1 MQVLIHLKIKAS
13 SVCDIFG
20 KQRDVPLCLHTVY
33 KTGVYI
39 YSYIHIAIHCSWV
52 FQNNLEIMMN
62 PLCASSTAP
71 YESKGGKML
80 LIAILG
86 SAGMTCVTILLAFL
100 IMLQLKRA
108 NFQRRMAQA
117 FQNVV
122 VGSQLSYDNVVINF
136 GPIFSC
142 FFQFLFLGLPKYCP
156 LFTCAI
162 SAVVVKLLC

>member
-1 MQVLIHLKIKAS
+1 
-13 SVCDIFG
+13 
-20 KQRDVPLCLHTVY
+20 
-33 KTGVYI
+33 
-39 YSYIHIAIHCSWV
+39 
-52 FQNNLEIMMN
+52 MN
-62 PLCASSTAP
+62 SLCASSTAA

-122 VGSQLSYDNVVINF
+122 VSFLFSCISVMMNF
-136 GPIFSC
+136 GPTSSCLFVGGFVWFVCLFFLSSWAFLIAAFSLC
-142 FFQFLFLGLPKYCP
+142 VVS
-156 LFTCAI
+156 T
-162 SAVVVKLLC
+162 VVVKFLCW

>member
-1 MQVLIHLKIKAS
+1 
-13 SVCDIFG
+13 
-20 KQRDVPLCLHTVY
+20 
-33 KTGVYI
+33 
-39 YSYIHIAIHCSWV
+39 
-52 FQNNLEIMMN
+52 MN
-62 PLCASSTAP
+62 FLCASSTAP

-122 VGSQLSYDNVVINF
+122 VGFQLSCVSVIINF

-142 FFQFLFLGLPKYCP
+142 FFQFLFLSLPKYCL
-156 LFTCAI
+156 LFTCAV
-162 SAVVVKLLC
+162 STVVVKLLC

>member
-1 MQVLIHLKIKAS
+1 
-13 SVCDIFG
+13 
-20 KQRDVPLCLHTVY
+20 
-33 KTGVYI
+33 
-39 YSYIHIAIHCSWV
+39 
-52 FQNNLEIMMN
+52 
-62 PLCASSTAP
+62 
-71 YESKGGKML
+71 ML

-122 VGSQLSYDNVVINF
+122 VGFQLSCVSMVINF

-142 FFQFLFLGLPKYCP
+142 FSHSFSLAFPNTVFSSCVQL
-156 LFTCAI
+156 
-162 SAVVVKLLC
+162 VLLL

>member
-1 MQVLIHLKIKAS
+1 MSIQFTRQEYLAV
-13 SVCDIFG
+13 
-20 KQRDVPLCLHTVY
+20 Q
-33 KTGVYI
+33 
-39 YSYIHIAIHCSWV
+39 CSWL
-52 FQNNLEIMMN
+52 FQNLLEIIMN
-62 PLCASSTAP
+62 SFCASSTAP

-122 VGSQLSYDNVVINF
+122 VGLQISCVRVVINF
-136 GPIFSC
+136 GPIFS
-142 FFQFLFLGLPKYCP
+142 
-156 LFTCAI
+156 
-162 SAVVVKLLC
+162 